1 VGKDVQPLQSVNCH
15 DSHAHGHERHVPFTR
30 LVGYGCFRSG
40 EVLGLDDFCYR
51 GETCEL
57 SLVFAIGVRPVSFV
71 WSGYR
76 GETCKPVALG
86 YSWIIKVQCHA

>member
-1 VGKDVQPLQSVNCH
+1 MV
-15 DSHAHGHERHVPFTR
+15 F
-30 LVGYGCFRSG
+30 GYM
-40 EVLGLDDFCYR
+40 

-57 SLVFAIGVRPVSFV
+57 CLVLATGVRTVSFV

-86 YSWIIKVQCHA
+86 YSWVTEVQCHA